1 MHDAGPITSSGPSS
15 PPSVT
20 IRPITTL
27 ILPVKLR
34 ARRTERGGNDSRAGG
49 SAMWYIIKNHWSVWI
64 AEWHIT
70 EVTLDE
76 LFDII
81 DI

>member
-1 MHDAGPITSSGPSS
+1 
-15 PPSVT
+15 
-20 IRPITTL
+20 
-27 ILPVKLR
+27 
-34 ARRTERGGNDSRAGG
+34 
-49 SAMWYIIKNHWSVWI
+49 MWYIIKNRWSVWI

-76 LFDII
+76 LLDII